1 MAKLG
6 TESVQVVTALIAS
19 IGALNWL
26 AVEFLDENLLVDT
39 LGMSGDPYSA
49 IILIIGASGAVAA
62 YNFGVVELLGDPMEE

>member
-6 TESVQVVTALIAS
+6 NEFVQVVTALIAS

-26 AVEFLDENLLVDT
+26 AVEFLEEDILVDT

-49 IILIIGASGAVAA
+49 VILLIGASGAVAA
-62 YNFGVVELLGDPMEE
+62 YNYGVVELLGDPMED